1 MLRFTYNRVNI
12 PLLDH
17 VPWEGNLAVILSQR
31 KLTILVLCANGAM
44 LAINAI
50 SSMYVAR
57 HLGVYSFAQYST
69 MVSFA
74 TVVGIS
80 LRGLQ
85 FLMLNDYADYKP
97 YSTAHKVIHRP
108 RTVVVFLI
116 KLGLFLAVLSPLIAE
131 LLDVSID
138 LVFIGIL
145 IVLSFGLQSSA
156 AGKYLGLG
164 KPGRLQIILVIGTCV
179 QLPLLFIGGLWSIGT
194 SFFLSILIVPSI
206 LIWVTVEYSVKN
218 LEVRENQIT
227 WRNIIESGFNLGVVA
242 FSANTYLLLA
252 GGVFKG
258 IERGALSGLAIILN
272 TVTGIAISM
281 STLLSRQT
289 SVSRRSRGSL
299 SKLHNVEKYILF
311 CSVIPISGILIVVL
325 NQAPLKW
332 IFGLEF
338 SGVLAD
344 STLILATLSFF
355 PWGFVSIALFDRGSA
370 YSINKF
376 MPISIA
382 TVMNSLFLL
391 IFAQDPTTF
400 FTINGSLGL
409 LAAFLFIYIDV

>member
-1 MLRFTYNRVNI
+1 
-12 PLLDH
+12 
-17 VPWEGNLAVILSQR
+17 LAVISSSR
-31 KLTILVLCANGAM
+31 RLTILVLCANGSM

-50 SSMYVAR
+50 SSMYIAR
-57 HLGVYSFAQYST
+57 HLDVYSFAEYST

-74 TVVGIS
+74 TVVGVS

-85 FLMLNDYADYKP
+85 FLMLDDYADYKP
-97 YSTAHKVIHRP
+97 HSITTREIHGP
-108 RTVVVFLI
+108 RTVFVFLI
-116 KLGLFLAVLSPLIAE
+116 KLGLFLAVMSPLIAE
-131 LLDVSID
+131 MLDVSID

-156 AGKYLGLG
+156 SGKYLGLG
-164 KPGRLQIILVIGTCV
+164 KSGRLQIILVIGTCV

-194 SFFLSILIVPSI
+194 SFFLSVLIVPSI
-206 LIWVTVEYSVKN
+206 LIWVAVECSVKN

-227 WRNIIESGFNLGVVA
+227 WRNIIETGFNLGVVA
-242 FSANTYLLLA
+242 FSTNTYLLLA
-252 GGVFKG
+252 GGVFQG
-258 IERGALSGLAIILN
+258 NERGALSGLAIILT
-272 TVTGIAISM
+272 TVTGLAVSM

-289 SVSRRSRGSL
+289 SVSRRSTGSL

-311 CSVIPISGILIVVL
+311 SSVIPISGFLIVVL

-344 STLILATLSFF
+344 STLILATLSFS
-355 PWGFVSIALFDRGSA
+355 PWGFVTIALFDRGSA

-382 TVMNSLFLL
+382 TVMNGFLLL

-409 LAAFLFIYIDV
+409 LAAFLVISIDV

>member
-1 MLRFTYNRVNI
+1 
-12 PLLDH
+12 
-17 VPWEGNLAVILSQR
+17 
-31 KLTILVLCANGAM
+31 M

-57 HLGVYSFAQYST
+57 YLGVYSFAKYST

-85 FLMLNDYADYKP
+85 FLMLDDYADYKP
-97 YSTAHKVIHRP
+97 DSTIPGVIHRP
-108 RTVVVFLI
+108 QTVFVFLI
-116 KLGLFLAVLSPLIAE
+116 KLGILLAVLSPLIAIM
-131 LLDVSID
+131 LNVSID

-164 KPGRLQIILVIGTCV
+164 KFGSLQIILVIGTCV
-179 QLPLLFIGGLWSIGT
+179 QFPLLFIGRINSLDT

-206 LIWVTVEYSVKN
+206 LIWLTVESSIKS
-218 LEVRENQIT
+218 LEVRVNRIT
-227 WRNIIESGFNLGVVA
+227 WRNIIETGFNLGIVA
-242 FSANTYLLLA
+242 LSTNTFLLLA
-252 GGVFKG
+252 GRAFTGN
-258 IERGALSGLAIILN
+258 ERGALSGLAIIL
-272 TVTGIAISM
+272 TTTTGLAISM

-289 SVSRRSRGSL
+289 SVSRRSTGTL

-311 CSVIPISGILIVVL
+311 CSVIPLSGFLIVGL

-332 IFGLEF
+332 IFGLGF
-338 SGVLAD
+338 SGALAD
-344 STLILATLSFF
+344 STLILATLSFL

-376 MPISIA
+376 MPITIA
-382 TVMNSLFLL
+382 TVMNSLLL
-391 IFAQDPTTF
+391 VIFARDATVF

-409 LAAFLFIYIDV
+409 LAAFLIVFIDV